1 MAKIGSYRWEGREK
15 ILRSLRDD
23 ARREIEEAL
32 DEVMRETGA
41 TFVDYMDFENIVGAV
56 LVDESVT
63 DVVMDIID
71 RSFTD

>member
-41 TFVDYMDFENIVGAV
+41 TYVDYMDFENIVGAV

-63 DVVMDIID
+63 DVIMDIIGGEFSD
-71 RSFTD
+71 